1 MPVLHSDVMFEKPL
15 PLFSAFLGGCLF
27 TAAVIGFGGSERR
40 SRAVTPS
47 ERSANMFVSALE
59 TEPESESEIH
69 PHSASAQVVDDAGSA
84 EEMGSSVADVLA
96 RLETAYRKVS
106 VEPTTEASAAPVAA
120 VPVTAPS
127 ATPEP
132 APSTAASA
140 VAAVLATAPVNA
152 AAVPE
157 SATATEPAAGTEP
170 AAVTEPAPATYV
182 AELHADIRVGD
193 VNQGDRYPVEE
204 LVVLQYLQLLALS
217 SYAGLSVPPPRAHPP
232 VRAPRLRQPARTAFP
247 ITAIPNPD
255 NPWGYN
261 FPPPAL
267 VK

>member
-1 MPVLHSDVMFEKPL
+1 MPVLHSDAMFEKPL

-27 TAAVIGFGGSERR
+27 TAAVIGFGGSDRR
-40 SRAVTPS
+40 PRAVTPS
-47 ERSANMFVSALE
+47 ERSVNGFVSALE
-59 TEPESESEIH
+59 MEPEIESEIQ
-69 PHSASAQVVDDAGSA
+69 PPPASPKAVDDAETA
-84 EEMGSSVADVLA
+84 EETGRSVADVLA

-106 VEPTTEASAAPVAA
+106 VEPTTEASAAPVP
-120 VPVTAPS
+120 VPAPS

-132 APSTAASA
+132 APSTTAASA
-140 VAAVLATAPVNA
+140 VAAVPATVPANA
-152 AAVPE
+152 AAVAE
-157 SATATEPAAGTEP
+157 SATATPPSAGTEP

-182 AELHADIRVGD
+182 AEAQPDIRVGD
-193 VNQGDRYPVEE
+193 VNPGDRYPIED

-217 SYAGLSVPPPRAHPP
+217 SYTGLSVPPPRAPHA
-232 VRAPRLRQPARTAFP
+232 RARGPGLRQTPRAAFP

>member
-1 MPVLHSDVMFEKPL
+1 VPVLHSDVMFAKPL

-27 TAAVIGFGGSERR
+27 TAALIGFGASERR
-40 SRAVTPS
+40 PRAVTPS
-47 ERSANMFVSALE
+47 ERSANVFVSGLE
-59 TEPESESEIH
+59 TEPEIESEIQTQ
-69 PHSASAQVVDDAGSA
+69 SASAQVVDDAGTA

-96 RLETAYRKVS
+96 RLESAYRKVS
-106 VEPTTEASAAPVAA
+106 VEPTTEASAAQVATAA
-120 VPVTAPS
+120 VPAPS

-140 VAAVLATAPVNA
+140 VTAVLATAPVNA
-152 AAVPE
+152 AAVTE
-157 SATATEPAAGTEP
+157 SAAATQPAVGTEP
-170 AAVTEPAPATYV
+170 VAVTEPEPATYV
-182 AELHADIRVGD
+182 AEVRADIRAGD

-217 SYAGLSVPPPRAHPP
+217 SYAGVSVPPPRAHPP
-232 VRAPRLRQPARTAFP
+232 VRAPRLRQPGRSAFP

>member
-40 SRAVTPS
+40 PRAVTPS
-47 ERSANMFVSALE
+47 ERSANMFVSPLE

-69 PHSASAQVVDDAGSA
+69 PHSAPAQVVDDAGTA

-106 VEPTTEASAAPVAA
+106 VEPTTEASAAPVAT

-132 APSTAASA
+132 APSTATSA
-140 VAAVLATAPVNA
+140 VAVLATAPVND

-157 SATATEPAAGTEP
+157 SAEPAAGTEP

-232 VRAPRLRQPARTAFP
+232 VRAPRLRQPARSAFP

>member
-27 TAAVIGFGGSERR
+27 TAAVIGFDRSDRR
-40 SRAVTPS
+40 PHAGTPS
-47 ERSANMFVSALE
+47 ERSANVFVAALE
-59 TEPESESEIH
+59 TEPEIESEIQ
-69 PHSASAQVVDDAGSA
+69 PHSASPQVVDDAGTA

-106 VEPTTEASAAPVAA
+106 VGPTTEASAAPVATL
-120 VPVTAPS
+120 PVIAPS

-132 APSTAASA
+132 PPASA
-140 VAAVLATAPVNA
+140 VVATAPLNA
-152 AAVPE
+152 AAVTE
-157 SATATEPAAGTEP
+157 SAAATRPSAGTEP
-170 AAVTEPAPATYV
+170 AAKIEPEPETYV
-182 AELHADIRVGD
+182 AEVHPDIRVGD
-193 VNQGDRYPVEE
+193 VNPGYQVEE

-217 SYAGLSVPPPRAHPP
+217 SYAGLSVPPPRTHPP
-232 VRAPRLRQPARTAFP
+232 VRAPRLRQTARSAFP